1 MTSPIPVA
9 VLGTGP
15 LADRIAAHPGLVVTE
30 HSPVVLHLSPDPA
43 ELTALLGAGRNVVTA
58 LPLHDL
64 SLAELAEACRAGA
77 ATLHATGG
85 HQSAVAAR
93 LTRSLAAATREIT
106 RIELIEEIV
115 VPELGADADSAR
127 TAAEAAA
134 GYYIDGLRTL
144 ADGAFARHGTPTP
157 AGTGEH
163 ATPTGERA
171 TATPTVT
178 VAVTTDGSGA
188 VERVTADHALG
199 DRVHY
204 RSVRSRSGAVP
215 LRYRLVSTTAAGT
228 GTATV
233 DFHPVDGVP
242 PAEHLALVELLNAA
256 RAIDASPPGIALRDL
271 AITYLARDDRLVR

>member
-15 LADRIAAHPGLVVTE
+15 LADRVAAHPDLVVTE
-30 HSPVVLHLSPDPA
+30 HSPVLLHLSPDPA
-43 ELTALLGAGRNVVTA
+43 ELPALLRAGRNVVTA
-58 LPLHDL
+58 LPRHDL
-64 SLAELAEACRAGA
+64 PLAELAAAAAAGK

-115 VPELGADADSAR
+115 LPDLDTDPERAR
-127 TAAEAAA
+127 AAAEAVA
-134 GYYIDGLRTL
+134 GNYVDGLHTL
-144 ADGAFARHGTPTP
+144 ADGAFGWRGTEDP
-157 AGTGEH
+157 AVSIE
-163 ATPTGERA
+163 
-171 TATPTVT
+171 
-178 VAVTTDGSGA
+178 VTTDGPGA
-188 VERVTADHALG
+188 VVTADLG
-199 DRVHY
+199 DRIRY
-204 RSVRSRSGAVP
+204 RSIRSATGSVP
-215 LRYRLVSTTAAGT
+215 LRYRLVTTSAAGT

-271 AITYLARDDRLVR
+271 AITYLVRDDRLAR

>member
-30 HSPVVLHLSPDPA
+30 HSPVVLHLSPDPS

-64 SLAELAEACRAGA
+64 PLAELAEACRAGA

-93 LTRSLAAATREIT
+93 LTRSLAAATGEIT
-106 RIELIEEIV
+106 RLELIEEIV
-115 VPELGADADSAR
+115 VPDLGADADNAR

-144 ADGAFARHGTPTP
+144 EDGAFAQRATPTP
-157 AGTGEH
+157 A
-163 ATPTGERA
+163 
-171 TATPTVT
+171 VT
-178 VAVTTDGSGA
+178 IAVTTDGSGA
-188 VERVTADHALG
+188 VERVTADHDLG
-199 DRVHY
+199 DRIRY
-204 RSVRSRSGAVP
+204 RSIRSRSGAVP

-242 PAEHLALVELLNAA
+242 PAEHLALVELLSAA

-271 AITYLARDDRLVR
+271 AITHLAPDDRLAGWRALP